1 MISMGTLFGIIKV
14 SGKEA
19 GLEVGNEDRTFPIP
33 IEKVGEHWRFSTKHG
48 RVELMKPPDQQK

>member
-1 MISMGTLFGIIKV
+1 MGTLFGIIKV

-19 GLEVGNEDRTFPIP
+19 GLEVGNEDRPFPIP